1 MTGTRSPAVCEAV
14 PVSSIQVADQTFIA
28 APPERIAAALAAPDR
43 WRVWWPD
50 LVLTVRE
57 DRAEKG
63 VRWAVTGPLNG
74 TMEVWIDPALDGA
87 VVHYFLHCE
96 PTGVAPE
103 RIASVDTAG
112 MTRDRRVAG
121 KVATFEVKQRLEAG
135 RPAGE
140 SPRP

>member
-1 MTGTRSPAVCEAV
+1 M
-14 PVSSIQVADQTFIA
+14 ADQTFIA
-28 APPERIAAALAAPDR
+28 APPERIAAAVAAPDR
-43 WRVWWPD
+43 QRAWWPD

-63 VRWAVTGPLNG
+63 IRWAVSGPLEG
-74 TMEVWIDPALDGA
+74 TMEVWIEAVLDGA

-103 RIASVDTAG
+103 RVAALNPAE
-112 MTRDRRVAG
+112 MTRARRVQG
-121 KVATFEVKQRLEAG
+121 KKMAFEVKRRLEAG

-140 SPRP
+140 PPSP